1 MKKIIFGILSLS
13 LIAMLALAGCGNNSG
28 GGETTGGA
36 APAGQ
41 EVNAGSGA
49 VNGDAQNAGPNALA
63 DGVYTVDVDT
73 GSNMFHI
80 NEAKEGKGE
89 LTVKNGEMTLHVT
102 LTSKK
107 IVNLFVGT
115 TEEAEAADESE
126 LLQPTTDEVTYSD
139 GMTDEVYGYDI
150 PCPGIGEP
158 FDVSIIGTHDN
169 WYTHPVTVTNPVPV
183 EK

>member
-13 LIAMLALAGCGNNSG
+13 LIAMLALAACGNNG
-28 GGETTGGA
+28 GGETTGSA
-36 APAGQ
+36 APSGQ

-49 VNGDAQNAGPNALA
+49 AEPSANALA

-150 PCPGIGEP
+150 PCPAIGEP
-158 FDVSIIGTHDN
+158 FDVSIIGTHGN
-169 WYTHPVTVTNPVPV
+169 WYTHPVTVTNPVLV
-183 EK
+183 EN

>member
-1 MKKIIFGILSLS
+1 MKKIIVGILG
-13 LIAMLALAGCGNNSG
+13 IAMAAMLALAGCGNDG

-36 APAGQ
+36 APSGQ
-41 EVNAGSGA
+41 EVNAGSAA
-49 VNGDAQNAGPNALA
+49 VEPSANTLA